1 MYLKMGVGVG
11 GGECIYHIITAK
23 EFYSNCKWC
32 QGSKS
37 NPQFTTS
44 KQCLYKDEQLT
55 QKKNA
60 DTEIDVTHP
69 VFLSGV
75 KGGGCVDQS
84 LSKSTRLLTLF
95 HLPERVGL
103 GSQPALLNLVAQPT
117 NAPSITFHFISI
129 CSHHRHSLLI
139 QTLKERA
146 TATRRQP

>member
-1 MYLKMGVGVG
+1 
-11 GGECIYHIITAK
+11 
-23 EFYSNCKWC
+23 
-32 QGSKS
+32 
-37 NPQFTTS
+37 
-44 KQCLYKDEQLT
+44 LYKDEQLT

-103 GSQPALLNLVAQPT
+103 GSQPALLNLAAQPT
-117 NAPSITFHFISI
+117 NAPSITFHFD
-129 CSHHRHSLLI
+129 LF
-139 QTLKERA
+139 TLSPFIANTHAKREGDGKA
-146 TATRRQP
+146 ITTQRQP